1 MHEYPTMIYGAC
13 FTGMHY
19 VLTDQ
24 TMGGASPFLLLSHDT
39 HRENDDDYDHDR
51 NEHHTSEYY

>member
-1 MHEYPTMIYGAC
+1 MHGPIATMIFGTC
-13 FTGMHY
+13 FIHY
-19 VLTDQ
+19 VLMGQ

-39 HRENDDDYDHDR
+39 HRENDDDYDNDC